1 MLNEYAIV
9 KKFFMSNNHDL
20 RKQKSSGAALLP
32 FLVFIIIYLG
42 AGLFLQAKGVAMAFY
57 QFPSVSAMFVAVLV
71 AFAMT
76 RGTLGERFSIFARG
90 VGKEDI
96 ITMLIIYILA
106 GAFSSVAAAMGG
118 RDATVNM
125 GLTFI
130 PVRFLA
136 AGIFIIAA
144 FMSTATGTS
153 MGTVGAI
160 IPIVI
165 GIADKGHLSIPLV
178 IGACIG
184 GAMFGDNL
192 SMISDTTIAA
202 TRTQGV
208 GMKDKFHMNFLI
220 SLPSAIITII
230 LLLIFGRPETIVA
243 MKSLDFSFIKVVPYI
258 AVLVL
263 ALIGMNVFL
272 VLTIGI
278 FMAGIIGMC
287 YGKLTVFTF
296 AQKTWEGFTSMNEV
310 FFLTLLVAGMA
321 EIVMHNGGIN
331 WLLEKLEK
339 VMKGKKSAQVG
350 ISLLTSLIDCA
361 TANNTVSIVVV
372 GALAKKVSSKYKI
385 DPRRTASLLDIFSC
399 CLQGVLPYGAQI
411 LMCMS
416 LANAYLKGSAAL
428 NPTSI
433 VPYVWYCMIL
443 FVVAMISIFVPF
455 ADGFTRKN
463 PWNWE
468 YDCAESEVEEVKK
481 IKAENREIESED
493 PDHLD

>member
-1 MLNEYAIV
+1 M
-9 KKFFMSNNHDL
+9 KNNPEL
-20 RKQKSSGAALLP
+20 GKEKSSGAALLP
-32 FLVFIIIYLG
+32 FIVFIAIYLG
-42 AGLFLQAKGVAMAFY
+42 AGLILQARGTEMAFY
-57 QFPSVSAMFVAVLV
+57 QFPSVTAMFVAVLV
-71 AFAMT
+71 AFGMT
-76 RGTLGERFSIFARG
+76 KGTLAERFSIFARG
-90 VGKEDI
+90 IDKEDI
-96 ITMLIIYILA
+96 TTMLMIYILA
-106 GAFSSVAAAMGG
+106 GAFSSVAAEMGG
-118 RDATVNM
+118 RDATVNL
-125 GLTFI
+125 GLSFI

-178 IGACIG
+178 VGACIG

-202 TRTQGV
+202 TRTQNV

-220 SLPSAIITII
+220 SLPSAIITIV
-230 LLLIFGRPETIVA
+230 LLLIFGRPDTIVA
-243 MKSLDFSFIKVVPYI
+243 MQNLNYNIVKVLPYI

-278 FMAGIIGMC
+278 FFAGIIGIC
-287 YGKLTVFTF
+287 TGTLTIFTF
-296 AQKTWEGFTSMNEV
+296 AQKIWEGFTSMNEV

-321 EIVMHNGGIN
+321 ELVMHNGGIN
-331 WLLEKLEK
+331 WLLEKLSR
-339 VMKGKKSAQVG
+339 VMKGQKSAQVG

-372 GALAKKVSSKYKI
+372 GSLAKTISRKYRI

-399 CLQGVLPYGAQI
+399 CLQGVIPYGAQI

-416 LANAYLKGSAAL
+416 LANTYLKGSAAL
-428 NPTSI
+428 NPTSM

-443 FVVAMISIFVPF
+443 FVIALISIFVPF
-455 ADGFTRKN
+455 ADGFTKKN

-468 YDCAESEVEEVKK
+468 YDCPESDVEEVRKLR
-481 IKAENREIESED
+481 AENAELQEEEAEEE
-493 PDHLD
+493 